1 MTVYKISISEAIKN
15 FDKITDDIVD
25 HNDHVLITK
34 PNNRK
39 VIIFSESEYESYKET
54 MYLLAT
60 KNNRKDLAES
70 LSQLNNIKIK
80 TISKDDWDK
89 ASHKN

>member
-1 MTVYKISISEAIKN
+1 MKVSKISISEAIKN

-25 HNDHVLITK
+25 HNDHVIITK
-34 PNNRK
+34 PNNRN
-39 VIIFSESEYESYKET
+39 VIIISESEYESYKET

-70 LSQLNNIKIK
+70 LNQLNNGKIK
-80 TISKDDWDK
+80 TISKETWEK
-89 ASHKN
+89 TSHTN